1 MKLTT
6 KTGTPAA
13 EKGELVALGLFEG
26 KTLKG
31 AQAIAV
37 DKALGGMIADV
48 LKMGD
53 FEGKLNQ
60 TMSLPTVGKLAA
72 KRVLLVGL
80 GKAEE
85 LTMDKIRQAAGKT
98 ATTARELGARTFSSE
113 VFGLDVE
120 GLDPS
125 EAGRAF
131 VEGLLLGSYQF
142 NAYKTQ
148 DPDKR
153 KTLDGVVLLAE
164 DKAQADVLKEAMALG
179 EAIGTSVV
187 FTRDMVTTPAHDMTP
202 SILAENAKKMAAEVG
217 LKCQI
222 LTEKDM
228 AKLGMGALLGVAQGC
243 IKDEPPRFIVL
254 EHMPNAKEAPL
265 VLVGKAVTFDSGGI
279 SIKPSEGMEKMKYDM
294 AGGAAV
300 IGAMRAIA
308 SLKLPVN
315 VVGLVPATEN
325 MPSGD
330 AIHPGDVLKSMSG
343 QTIEIITTDA
353 EGRLILADAL
363 TYAERYKPAA
373 VVDIATLTGAC
384 VIALGNHAIALL
396 TNNDEFGERVR
407 AAGERAAERAWKLP
421 LWDEYAESIKSDIA
435 DMKNSGGRPGGTI
448 SAGSF
453 LGKFAKNYA
462 WTHLDIAG
470 TAWDEKGK
478 PHCPKG
484 ATGVGVRLFVE
495 LAKDFAAAQKPKA
508 AKAEAAK
515 PAAKAAA
522 KKPVAKKT
530 ATKKK

>member
-6 KTGTPAA
+6 KTGTPAT

-26 KTLKG
+26 NTLKG
-31 AQAIAV
+31 ARAIAV

-48 LKMGD
+48 LKFGD

-60 TMSLPTVGKLAA
+60 TLSLPTLGKLGF

-80 GKAEE
+80 GKESE
-85 LTMDKIRQAAGKT
+85 FTLNRIRQAAGKT
-98 ATTARELGARTFSSE
+98 ATTSRDLGAKTFSAD
-113 VFGLDVE
+113 VYGLEVE
-120 GLDPS
+120 GLDPA

-142 NAYKTQ
+142 NQYRTQ
-148 DPDKR
+148 DQDKR
-153 KTLDGVVLLAE
+153 KSLDGVVLLAE
-164 DKAQADVLKEAMALG
+164 DKAQSDMLKKAIASG
-179 EAIGTSVV
+179 EAIGQSVC
-187 FTRDMVTTPAHDMTP
+187 FSRDLVTTPANDMTP
-202 SILAENAKKMAAEVG
+202 SILAEQARKMAEEVG
-217 LKCQI
+217 LTCKI
-222 LTEKDM
+222 LNEKDM

-243 IKDEPPRFIVL
+243 LKDEPPRFIIL
-254 EHMPNAKEAPL
+254 EHMPNGTKEAPL

-308 SLKLPVN
+308 SLNLPIN

-330 AIHPGDVLKSMSG
+330 AIHPGDVLKSLNG
-343 QTIEIITTDA
+343 LTIEIITTDA

-363 TYAERYKPAA
+363 AYAERYKPAA
-373 VVDIATLTGAC
+373 VVDLATLTGAC
-384 VIALGNHAIALL
+384 VIALGNHAIGLM

-421 LWDEYAESIKSDIA
+421 LWDEYAEQIKSDIA
-435 DMKNSGGRPGGTI
+435 DIKNSGGRPGGTI
-448 SAGSF
+448 TAASF
-453 LGKFAKNYA
+453 LSKFTKNYP

-470 TAWDEKGK
+470 TAWDDKGK
-478 PHCPKG
+478 PHVPKG
-484 ATGVGVRLFVE
+484 ATGVGVRLLVE
-495 LAKDFAAAQKPKA
+495 LAKDFVSTQKA
-508 AKAEAAK
+508 
-515 PAAKAAA
+515 PA
-522 KKPVAKKT
+522 KT
-530 ATKKK
+530 ATKKAPAKKK